1 MDKHFNAIDKRLGHQ
16 DWTSVVVKTK
26 QTIKEENKT
35 SSKNLSVSHQKD
47 IKLLKQVEN
56 DELTHKKVS
65 PDQRKQ
71 IQQKRCQLKW
81 KQKDLAQKT
90 NLPVSVI
97 NDIETGKA
105 IYNPQHINKI
115 KRVLKL

>member
-26 QTIKEENKT
+26 QTINEENKT
-35 SSKNLSVSHQKD
+35 SSKNLSVSQQKD

-71 IQQKRCQLKW
+71 
-81 KQKDLAQKT
+81 KDLAEKT

-115 KRVLKL
+115 KRVLKI

>member
-1 MDKHFNAIDKRLGHQ
+1 MDKHFNAMDKRLGHQ

-26 QTIKEENKT
+26 QTKEEHKT
-35 SSKNLSVSHQKD
+35 SSKTLSISQQKD
-47 IKLLKQVEN
+47 IKLLIQVEN

-105 IYNPQHINKI
+105 IYNPQHITKI
-115 KRVLKL
+115 KRILKI